1 MPNSA
6 LIIIVGHIGRDPEL
20 KITTGG
26 MAIAK
31 TSLAVKTGWGER
43 QKTTWY
49 NLTAFGKNADRM
61 NEWLKKGMA
70 CQIIGTPW
78 QDEYTANDGSKR
90 QPIQVDVTDFTP
102 LGRNDQQPAGN
113 GNQQSPADGD
123 IPF

>member
-6 LIIIVGHIGRDPEL
+6 LIIIVGHLGREPEL
-20 KITTGG
+20 KYTSSGTP
-26 MAIAK
+26 MTK

-49 NLTAFGKNADRM
+49 NLTAFGKTAERM

-78 QDEYTANDGSKR
+78 QDEYTANDGTPR

-102 LGRNDQQPAGN
+102 LERNNTQPAGN
-113 GNQQSPADGD
+113 GNQQSPDGN

>member
-102 LGRNDQQPAGN
+102 LERNDQQPAGN
-113 GNQQSPADGD
+113 GNQQPPADGD